1 MIGSPDL
8 RADLSALDRGG
19 GGKTHRNGEPRPRVG
34 ETIQIGIEGVFPIND
49 RTGKHGGVRAC
60 LRVDLDPLLP
70 GL

>member
-19 GGKTHRNGEPRPRVG
+19 GGKTTGTVNPGAG